1 MSNFSK
7 RFRASRVKNVFIFC
21 LILNIFSSPFISEAK
36 DRVSCKA
43 VIFSDSTRGQRLYSK
58 RVDARILPASTA
70 KVMTALI
77 VLKKLPLGK
86 YIRVSPRALYPQPS
100 KIDVKA
106 GEQYKVKDLL
116 YAILLS
122 SANDASIVLAEAVAG
137 SEGEFVRLMNK
148 RAKQLGAKH
157 TNFANS
163 NGLPS
168 RSPQYSTAYDMYL
181 IFRQALKH
189 YEFREAIQAR
199 YKIIRSRGGRQIT
212 LKSHNKI
219 LFLSNWKKK
228 VYGKTG
234 YTRAAQSCFIGTLKK
249 GKSDL
254 IIATFGCTDRW
265 DDIRHIVSRYGKV
278 NVTTP

>member
-1 MSNFSK
+1 MRSLSK
-7 RFRASRVKNVFIFC
+7 IEDIKTTFIVC
-21 LILNIFSSPFISEAK
+21 LIVNIFFFPLISEAR
-36 DRVSCKA
+36 DHVSCRS
-43 VIFSDSTRGQRLYSK
+43 VILSDSTRGNRLYGK
-58 RVDARILPASTA
+58 RIDTRILPASTA
-70 KVMTALI
+70 KVMTALL
-77 VLKKLPLGK
+77 VLERLSLGK
-86 YIRVSPRALYPQPS
+86 YVKVSPRALYPQPS
-100 KIDVKA
+100 KINVKA

-148 RAKQLGAKH
+148 RAKQLGANH
-157 TNFANS
+157 TNFTNS

-168 RSPQYSTAYDMYL
+168 RTPQYSTAYDMYL
-181 IFRQALKH
+181 IFRQALK
-189 YEFREAIQAR
+189 YYAFREAIQTR
-199 YKIIRSRGGRQIT
+199 YKIIRSRAGRQIT

-228 VYGKTG
+228 IYGKTG
-234 YTRAAQSCFIGTLKK
+234 FTRAAQSCFVGTIKK

-254 IIATFGCTDRW
+254 IIAAFGCSDRW
-265 DDIRHIVSRYGKV
+265 DDMRYIVSHYGKI